1 MLEHLEPIAVA
12 LLVAVT
18 AVVFYR
24 LGRSER

>member
-1 MLEHLEPIAVA
+1 MLEHIEPLAVA

-24 LGRSER
+24 LGRSE